1 MQPDRAPHETALLL
15 VFLRGGADGLALVP
29 PHADERLYELR
40 PSLADPR
47 PGKGDKSVIDLDGR
61 FGFAPSLAALEPV
74 FAARELAVVH
84 AVGTDDRT
92 RSHFEAQDRLEL
104 SGESAGQ
111 AAGGFLARHLSTRPG
126 PRAGTL
132 AAVAL
137 GARAPESLRGVAC
150 TAVERSADLG
160 LSMGGPIAE
169 ALSNLYASERK
180 GSLPLA
186 SDLGDAAIHALE
198 VSDRL
203 ADLAHSNGPRAER
216 YPKTRL
222 GADLAEAAFLL
233 RHRRELGVE
242 VVTVDHQGYD
252 THFGQGTML
261 ASTSKD
267 LADSLAG
274 LRADLDGELANVI
287 VVVMTE
293 FGRRAYEN
301 VSLGT
306 DHGRASVMLLMGGAV
321 AGGRVLGDF
330 PGLDEAALEPPGDLT
345 VTTDVRSV
353 LAEVLETALEN
364 PRTDEV
370 FPGAP
375 KKRLGLFR

>member
-1 MQPDRAPHETALLL
+1 L

-29 PHADERLYELR
+29 PHADDRLYELR
-40 PSLADPR
+40 PSLADAR
-47 PGKGDKSVIDLDGR
+47 PGRRDNAVIDLDGR
-61 FGFAPSLAALEPV
+61 FGFAPSLAALEPA
-74 FAARELAVVH
+74 FSARELAVVH

-111 AAGGFLARHLSTRPG
+111 VAGGFLARHLSTRPG
-126 PRAGTL
+126 PRAGRL

-150 TAVERSADLG
+150 TAVERSVDLGLGVGGPVAEALGALYADERKGALSLAADLG
-160 LSMGGPIAE
+160 E
-169 ALSNLYASERK
+169 
-180 GSLPLA
+180 
-186 SDLGDAAIHALE
+186 AAIHALE

-203 ADLAHSNGPRAER
+203 ADLAHESGPRTDR

-222 GADLAEAAFLL
+222 GSNLAEAGFLL

-252 THFGQGTML
+252 THFGQGAVL
-261 ASTSKD
+261 AATSKE
-267 LADSLAG
+267 LAEGLAA
-274 LRADLDGELANVI
+274 LRADLDDELGKVA

-306 DHGRASVMLLMGGAV
+306 DHGRASIMLLMGGGI

-330 PGLDEAALEPPGDLT
+330 PGLEEAALEAPGDLA
-345 VTTDVRSV
+345 VTTDTRCV
-353 LAEVLETALEN
+353 LAEVLEGTLGN
-364 PRTDEV
+364 PRTGEV

-375 KKRLGLFR
+375 KKRLGLYR

>member
-1 MQPDRAPHETALLL
+1 MQHDTTASETALLL

-29 PHADERLYELR
+29 PHADDRLYELR
-40 PSLADPR
+40 PSLADAH
-47 PGKGDKSVIDLDGR
+47 PGKSDSSVIDLDGR
-61 FGFAPSLAALEPV
+61 FGFAPSFGALEPA
-74 FAARELAVVH
+74 FSARELAVVH

-111 AAGGFLARHLSTRPG
+111 AAGGFLARHLSVRPG
-126 PRAGTL
+126 PRAGAL

-137 GARAPESLRGVAC
+137 GARAPESLRGAAC
-150 TAVERSADLG
+150 TAALRSADLG
-160 LSMGGPIAE
+160 LGFGVSIAE
-169 ALSNLYASERK
+169 GLGALYANERR

-198 VSDRL
+198 VEDRI
-203 ADLAHSNGPRAER
+203 ADLARSSGPRTER
-216 YPKTRL
+216 YPKTRV
-222 GADLAEAAFLL
+222 GGDLAEAAFLL

-252 THFGQGTML
+252 THFGQSAAL
-261 ASTSKD
+261 AAASKE
-267 LADSLAG
+267 LADALAAI
-274 LRADLDGELANVI
+274 RADLDEELANVV

-306 DHGRASVMLLMGGAV
+306 DHGRASFMLVLGGAV

-330 PGLDEAALEPPGDLT
+330 PGLEEAALEPPGDLA
-345 VTTDVRSV
+345 VTTDARCV
-353 LAEVLETALEN
+353 LAEVLEGALGN
-364 PRTDEV
+364 SRTDEV

>member
-1 MQPDRAPHETALLL
+1 MQTRAAPRDSALLL

-29 PHADERLYELR
+29 PHADDRLYELR
-40 PSLADPR
+40 PSLADAR
-47 PGKGDKSVIDLDGR
+47 PGKNDKSVIDLDGR
-61 FGFAPSLAALEPV
+61 FGFAPSLAALEPA
-74 FAARELAVVH
+74 FSARELAVVH
-84 AVGTDDRT
+84 AVGTDDVT

-137 GARAPESLRGVAC
+137 GARAPESLRGAAC
-150 TAVERSADLG
+150 TAVQRSVDLG
-160 LSMGGPIAE
+160 LSIRDPIAA
-169 ALSNLYASERK
+169 ALGALYADERR

-186 SDLGDAAIHALE
+186 ADLGTAATQALE

-203 ADLAHSNGPRAER
+203 ADLARHSGPRTDR

-242 VVTVDHQGYD
+242 VVTVDQQGYD
-252 THFGQGTML
+252 THFGQSAML
-261 ASTSKD
+261 AATSKD
-267 LADSLAG
+267 LAESLAS
-274 LRADLDGELANVI
+274 LRADLDGDLTNVI
-287 VVVMTE
+287 VIVMTE

-306 DHGRASVMLLMGGAV
+306 DHGRASIMLAMGGAV

-330 PGLDEAALEPPGDLT
+330 PGLDEAALEPPGDLA
-345 VTTDVRSV
+345 VTTDARAV
-353 LAEVLETALEN
+353 LAEVLEGALGN

-375 KKRLGLFR
+375 RKRLGLLR